1 MLKSLHNPSFLLNW
15 RLIFMKILK
24 FLLVI
29 LVLAAI
35 ALFAGTPY
43 YTAYQLKNAYEA
55 NDGTAVVSHIDF
67 NRLPPNIELQLITKF
82 SNTMQQYPLVAQLG
96 GDALS
101 EAAREFITNSVNKAV
116 TAENIS
122 SLIDTQGQA
131 NQATK
136 ELAAAWAIAS
146 NKVNLQ
152 NLVQDI
158 IVQRGDI
165 NAVISNQMQQVMAE
179 EASELENKVQTG
191 EDSNNPELSY
201 CGINCFTISGQ
212 VKGYPVTLEMEREG
226 LIDWKI
232 INVVLP

>member
-1 MLKSLHNPSFLLNW
+1 
-15 RLIFMKILK
+15 MKILK
-24 FLLVI
+24 FLLVF
-29 LVLAAI
+29 LVFAAI
-35 ALFAGTPY
+35 ALFAGSPY

-55 NDGTAVVSHIDF
+55 NDGAAVVSHIDF
-67 NRLPPNIELQLITKF
+67 NQLQPNVELQLITKF
-82 SNTMQQYPLVAQLG
+82 SNTMQQYPLVSQLG

-101 EAAREFITNSVNKAV
+101 EAAREFITNSVDKAV
-116 TAENIS
+116 TADNIS

-152 NLVQDI
+152 NLIQDI

-165 NAVISNQMQQVMAE
+165 KAVISNQMQQVMAE
-179 EASELENKVQTG
+179 ESSKLENKVQTD
-191 EDSNNPELSY
+191 EDSNKPELSY

-212 VKGYPVTLEMEREG
+212 VKGYPLTVEMERVG
-226 LIDWKI
+226 FIDWKI
-232 INVVLP
+232 VNVVFP